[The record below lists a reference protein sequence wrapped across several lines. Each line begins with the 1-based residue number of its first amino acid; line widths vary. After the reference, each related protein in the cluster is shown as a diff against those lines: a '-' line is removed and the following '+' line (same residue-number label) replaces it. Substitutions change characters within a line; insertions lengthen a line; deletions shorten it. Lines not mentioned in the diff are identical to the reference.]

1 MLRTMGLAGGLAA
14 LLLWGQTTGDLVVV
28 SETGEPFRL
37 YLNGEWIAETP
48 VTRAEAHE
56 VPQGPQ
62 RATLHIYPSEG
73 RVVQLKKTFYVEAGW
88 VEYYAIRR
96 DRKGYKVT
104 QFNRV
109 PREESQPPASPDLP
123 PTPSPSPGGPPPAA
137 GTPPP
142 TAPAPGTQTNQQTI
156 VFNPTIQI
164 QTGGG
169 GTQVSGQPAP
179 QPGAPSGPLPP
190 QVPSTGYSGPC
201 NCPWP
206 SSRETIAR
214 IHSTLQSEPFEETR
228 VEILKS
234 FLRHNCVWTRDLKEL
249 LGLFTF
255 DDNRLEL
262 AKFAY
267 DYTHDLSSY
276 AEVAEALTF
285 THHRQELVR
294 YISSRSPRQ
303 TCGGGVGI
311 YPPAGG
317 QPQAPPGLGQPASS
331 QGRPCQPCMENGAFQ
346 QALQTVRNT
355 ASEPTR
361 LQVAKQIASTNCLAS
376 AQVRE
381 LCKALV
387 SEPSRVDL
395 AKYAYTRACDP
406 QNYFLVNDAFVSV
419 SSKEELARYI
429 QGLAGR

>member
-1 MLRTMGLAGGLAA
+1 
-14 LLLWGQTTGDLVVV
+14 
-28 SETGEPFRL
+28 
-37 YLNGEWIAETP
+37 
-48 VTRAEAHE
+48 
-56 VPQGPQ
+56 
-62 RATLHIYPSEG
+62 
-73 RVVQLKKTFYVEAGW
+73 
-88 VEYYAIRR
+88 
-96 DRKGYKVT
+96 
-104 QFNRV
+104 
-109 PREESQPPASPDLP
+109 
-123 PTPSPSPGGPPPAA
+123 
-137 GTPPP
+137 
-142 TAPAPGTQTNQQTI
+142 
-156 VFNPTIQI
+156 
-164 QTGGG
+164 
-169 GTQVSGQPAP
+169 
-179 QPGAPSGPLPP
+179 
-190 QVPSTGYSGPC
+190 
-201 NCPWP
+201 
-206 SSRETIAR
+206 
-214 IHSTLQSEPFEETR
+214 
-228 VEILKS
+228 
-234 FLRHNCVWTRDLKEL
+234 LRHNCVWTRDLKEL